1 MILIVLPLVTP
12 STAGFD
18 FSLHVLF
25 ELEHFAGKISRPSGF
40 RNKVLSEKT
49 HKFPKKNGTIGIQS
63 KVLRYIFILNER
75 VTSRE

>member
-1 MILIVLPLVTP
+1 MLPLVTP

-18 FSLHVLF
+18 LSLHVLF

-49 HKFPKKNGTIGIQS
+49 HKFPKKMAQLVFRVKYLGIF
-63 KVLRYIFILNER
+63 LF
-75 VTSRE
+75 